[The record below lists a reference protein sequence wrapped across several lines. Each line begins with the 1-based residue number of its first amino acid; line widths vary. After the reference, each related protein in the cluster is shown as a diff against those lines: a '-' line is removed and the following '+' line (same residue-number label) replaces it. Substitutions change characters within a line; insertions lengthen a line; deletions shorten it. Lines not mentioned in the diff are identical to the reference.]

1 MYVNYKYQKVNRGQR
16 LFDLYSP
23 ELLTEQQSFIY
34 LVSNDS
40 EKSIISFKTKL
51 ALYGMTTNQINSL
64 AAAKRTNPVITI
76 YSPTNGIVQGTE
88 SMTTAGSCKTVLPQ
102 RAL

>member
-1 MYVNYKYQKVNRGQR
+1 MIRECIHHK
-16 LFDLYSP
+16 
-23 ELLTEQQSFIY
+23 
-34 LVSNDS
+34 
-40 EKSIISFKTKL
+40 SFKTKL

-88 SMTTAGSCKTVLPQ
+88 SMTAAGSMQNSSTTTSSLTLKEGDYIKKDEVVLS
-102 RAL
+102 